1 MCDSHT
7 AQEFLSVAIPRV
19 PRYVVASLWV
29 PMYKAAVGW
38 WLPTWISM
46 YVATRAIALPAQSVD
61 NNSNQTRTHI
71 SQNRTSVHKA
81 KTLLRRREHL
91 NTQAITINY
100 PYGGNVGLEE
110 TQVKSST
117 VCKIVER
124 RWREWRAEKTGASDK
139 SFPLLHEVGN
149 SITWGLWKII
159 RNQTYRPLW
168 LSHKEYHI

>member
-1 MCDSHT
+1 
-7 AQEFLSVAIPRV
+7 
-19 PRYVVASLWV
+19 
-29 PMYKAAVGW
+29 
-38 WLPTWISM
+38 M

-100 PYGGNVGLEE
+100 PYGGHVGLEE
-110 TQVKSST
+110 TQGKSST

-124 RWREWRAEKTGASDK
+124 R
-139 SFPLLHEVGN
+139 
-149 SITWGLWKII
+149 
-159 RNQTYRPLW
+159 
-168 LSHKEYHI
+168 